1 MQQMFE
7 YQYGQLNYLT
17 PLLKW
22 RIMDVKSLKEASE
35 FPKNYYSFC
44 RVIRNLEEKKLLLSQ
59 RDPTNRKKYVYLS
72 SLGEQALSGD
82 EGTILIHP
90 ETLNH
95 DRWVSEIIQGM
106 LVRGWILDFKLEH
119 EIKSKGISSISHGLI
134 PDAILKGEKQ
144 KVNFTMAFELE
155 LTRKNFP
162 RMVEKLRQ
170 YAYGKEY
177 DYFFYLFTNPR
188 LMETYRQLIK
198 EKVSD
203 EFHEQFMLFCGD
215 ESMKLEDFYGYA
227 VGKKTTLKELFQE

>member
-7 YQYGQLNYLT
+7 YQYSQLNYLT

-22 RIMDVKSLKEASE
+22 RIMDVKSLKDASD

-44 RVIRNLEEKKLLLSQ
+44 RVIRTLEEKKLVLSE
-59 RDPTNRKKYVYLS
+59 RDPKSRKKYVYLS
-72 SLGEQALSGD
+72 SYGEQALSGSD
-82 EGTILIHP
+82 GTLLIQP

-106 LVRGWILDFKLEH
+106 LSRGWIQDFKLEH
-119 EIKSKGISSISHGLI
+119 EIKSKGVGSVSHGLV
-134 PDAILKGEKQ
+134 PDAILKGQKQ
-144 KVNFTMAFELE
+144 NVDFTMAFELE
-155 LTRKNFP
+155 LNRKNFP
-162 RMVEKLRQ
+162 RIVEKIRQ
-170 YAYGKEY
+170 YAHGKEY

-188 LMETYRQLIK
+188 LMETYGQLIK

-215 ESMKLEDFYGYA
+215 ESMRLEDFYGYA
-227 VGKKTTLKELFQE
+227 IGRRMKLKDLFL